1 MGEEWPR
8 ICVNWGCDEYDE
20 RLRLG
25 AELCAFRIFLLHFL
39 LLLMKPKTLFIRR
52 TVFSIYLFLNFLVSL
67 SFFLWYEKSFA
78 LFPQTTLRPDRV
90 YFIVGDEAAI
100 STTEK
105 FVWIWSYFLVI
116 WINLLLKGT
125 NKHWL
130 TVGKKINSNYFHHH
144 RSYRLHFN
152 RRWHF
157 GICRRWTREFEC
169 YHLIRIDLLLRIYF
183 VRKWSV
189 GDVIETTTKILRYD
203 CVASAFLYSAGF
215 AWMTGRIFLL

>member
-1 MGEEWPR
+1 MQWCWHKNTNKQQSEKKMMGEEWPR

-130 TVGKKINSNYFHHH
+130 TVGKKKINSHYFHHH
-144 RSYRLHFN
+144 R
-152 RRWHF
+152 
-157 GICRRWTREFEC
+157 
-169 YHLIRIDLLLRIYF
+169 RIDYILTDDGISEF
-183 VRKWSV
+183 VEGERESLSV
-189 GDVIETTTKILRYD
+189 IT
-203 CVASAFLYSAGF
+203 
-215 AWMTGRIFLL
+215 